1 MILEMD
7 VGNTRIKWRLRPI
20 GAVEAA
26 RQGALVYEAGLGLAL
41 SELPLDE
48 ATGISLA
55 AVLSDRKKS
64 QLLDEL
70 SKCSNVQPW
79 LAEVAAE
86 ALGVTCGYDNPAQLG
101 VDRWL
106 AMVAAY
112 DRYKS
117 AVCIIDAGSAL
128 TVDWV
133 DAAGFHLGG
142 YIVPGFSMAKA
153 LLLEKTEKVRFSGES
168 RFNKE
173 EDVAWPAN
181 TKDAVEMGLL
191 RQCEGFLQSIEREVL
206 SVSKQAAKIIV
217 AGGDASLVSSLL
229 ATDVQVYED
238 IVLDGLSLLAP
249 Y

>member
-26 RQGALVYEAGLGLAL
+26 AEGVLVYGADLGLAL
-41 SELPLDE
+41 SELPLSE
-48 ATGISLA
+48 ATRISLA
-55 AVLSDRKKS
+55 TVLGESKKS
-64 QLLDEL
+64 QLLGEL
-70 SKCSNVQPW
+70 SKYSNVFPW
-79 LAEVAAE
+79 AAKVTAEV
-86 ALGVTCGYDNPAQLG
+86 LGVTCGYDNPAQLG

-133 DAAGFHLGG
+133 DAAGFHQGG

-153 LLLEKTEKVRFSGES
+153 LLLENTEKVRFSGRS
-168 RFNKE
+168 RFNKAE
-173 EDVAWPAN
+173 GVAWPAN
-181 TKDAVEMGLL
+181 TKDAVELGLL
-191 RQCEGFLQSIEREVL
+191 RQSEGFLQSIEREVL

-229 ATDVQVYED
+229 ATDVHVYED